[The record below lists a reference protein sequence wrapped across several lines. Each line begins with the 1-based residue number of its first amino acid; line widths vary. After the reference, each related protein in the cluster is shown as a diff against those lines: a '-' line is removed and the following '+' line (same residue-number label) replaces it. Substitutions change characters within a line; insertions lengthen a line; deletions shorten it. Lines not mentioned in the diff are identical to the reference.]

1 MSKSR
6 RSAAAPASPAGGR
19 PWLVA
24 AAIALVA
31 ALGFAIWI
39 VWPREDKLAAVTEIQ
54 KQILATGGKP
64 SRSDITRVM
73 QTIDRM
79 NRREV
84 WAAYSAAGAEWTR
97 IKRDAIDAYFA
108 AAPAERP
115 ALLDEQID
123 RLVAYH
129 ELLQAM
135 NPTGRPG
142 STASLPRQRRD
153 QGEPQQQR
161 TRAEADADKARRELA
176 KRFDE
181 AVEDRAKSRRLTL
194 PTFR

>member
-1 MSKSR
+1 MSKSPQ
-6 RSAAAPASPAGGR
+6 SAAAPAPPTGVR

-24 AAIALVA
+24 AAIALA
-31 ALGFAIWI
+31 IALAFAGWLL
-39 VWPREDKLAAVTEIQ
+39 WPRENKLAAVTEIQ

-73 QTIDRM
+73 QTVDRM
-79 NRREV
+79 DRREV

-97 IKRDAIDAYFA
+97 IKQDAIDTYFA

-115 ALLDEQID
+115 SLLDEQID

-142 STASLPRQRRD
+142 STAYLPRQRRD
-153 QGEPQQQR
+153 RGEPPPQR
-161 TRAEADADKARRELA
+161 TRAEADSDKARRELA

-181 AVEDRAKSRRLTL
+181 AVEARAKARRLTL